1 VGPDIDYVEA
11 SRVGED
17 AVYIV
22 AQELAEKVLGEGFVT
37 HKTLKGTALV
47 GISYTPIFDSF
58 ADAVSEGAFVV
69 VSDDFVTTTDGTG
82 IVHMAPAYGEDDH
95 RICQHYKLP
104 YRDAVDEAG
113 CFLEMVPLVQGQTVK
128 DADKALMKDL
138 KARGRMFHQS
148 TIEHEYPFC
157 WRSGTPLIYKGIS
170 AWFVRVTEIKERMVA
185 LNKETNWV
193 PGYVGQKRFG
203 NWLADAR
210 DWNISR
216 NRFWGAPIPV
226 WTCDSCDDI
235 EAFGSV
241 ADLEAKAGVAVP
253 DLHKHHVDKLT
264 WACDCGGVKTRIPEV
279 LDCWFESG
287 SMPYAQNHY
296 PFENVERVEKNHPA
310 DFIAEG
316 LDQTRGWFYTL
327 LVLSTALFDRPAFK
341 NVIVNG
347 LILAEDGQKMSK
359 RLRNYPDP
367 AVVLDK
373 YGADPL
379 RAYLIN
385 SPAVRAEPMR
395 FSEDGVRDVVRGV
408 MLPLWNTYSFF
419 AMYASVDGWTPP
431 AAGKASAV
439 SGRSLLDRW
448 VISMMQSA
456 VAEVNQEMEGYRL
469 YNVVPRVL
477 GFIDHLTNWYI
488 RRSRRRF
495 WRSDSDLDKQHA
507 YETLYEMLCTFSRL
521 LAPIMPFMAETLYQ
535 RLEVGQREGALE
547 SIHLERFPEA
557 DNSLVD
563 TALESAM
570 AKTRQIVSLGRNLR
584 ERKRIGVRQPLS
596 KITVG
601 LLTPLPEVH
610 RDALAEIIQEEL
622 NLKALI
628 WVNTSE
634 LVTLSAKANFKT
646 LGRRYGKEM
655 KAAAGAIMALSDVDI
670 KALQEGGTIDILGQA
685 VSIEDVIVNQSNS
698 GDGDLASE
706 GEVTVLLDTTIS
718 PSLRRE
724 GYIRDLIS
732 RVQTV
737 RKDLGLAVEDRISL
751 AIKTDIEQVNLAIE
765 EHKEMLC
772 AEVLAV
778 EFGGDVPDDAPI
790 IYISER
796 PVHVAI
802 RVVSS

>member
-1 VGPDIDYVEA
+1 
-11 SRVGED
+11 
-17 AVYIV
+17 
-22 AQELAEKVLGEGFVT
+22 
-37 HKTLKGTALV
+37 
-47 GISYTPIFDSF
+47 
-58 ADAVSEGAFVV
+58 VV

-95 RICQHYKLP
+95 RICQHHKLP

-226 WTCDSCDDI
+226 WTCDSCEDI

-296 PFENVERVEKNHPA
+296 PFENVEHVEKNLPA

-408 MLPLWNTYSFF
+408 MLPL
-419 AMYASVDGWTPP
+419 
-431 AAGKASAV
+431 
-439 SGRSLLDRW
+439 
-448 VISMMQSA
+448 
-456 VAEVNQEMEGYRL
+456 
-469 YNVVPRVL
+469 
-477 GFIDHLTNWYI
+477 
-488 RRSRRRF
+488 
-495 WRSDSDLDKQHA
+495 
-507 YETLYEMLCTFSRL
+507 
-521 LAPIMPFMAETLYQ
+521 
-535 RLEVGQREGALE
+535 
-547 SIHLERFPEA
+547 
-557 DNSLVD
+557 
-563 TALESAM
+563 
-570 AKTRQIVSLGRNLR
+570 
-584 ERKRIGVRQPLS
+584 
-596 KITVG
+596 
-601 LLTPLPEVH
+601 
-610 RDALAEIIQEEL
+610 
-622 NLKALI
+622 
-628 WVNTSE
+628 
-634 LVTLSAKANFKT
+634 
-646 LGRRYGKEM
+646 
-655 KAAAGAIMALSDVDI
+655 
-670 KALQEGGTIDILGQA
+670 
-685 VSIEDVIVNQSNS
+685 
-698 GDGDLASE
+698 
-706 GEVTVLLDTTIS
+706 
-718 PSLRRE
+718 
-724 GYIRDLIS
+724 
-732 RVQTV
+732 
-737 RKDLGLAVEDRISL
+737 
-751 AIKTDIEQVNLAIE
+751 
-765 EHKEMLC
+765 
-772 AEVLAV
+772 
-778 EFGGDVPDDAPI
+778 
-790 IYISER
+790 
-796 PVHVAI
+796 
-802 RVVSS
+802 